1 MKTLPIGIDNFKE
14 LIENNYYYID
24 KTRMIEHLLT
34 NPKKVTLITRPRR
47 FGKTLNMSMIKY
59 FFEIQSDNKELFKD
73 TYIYKTKFMEQQ
85 GTFPVIDL
93 TFKDCKGDSWQE
105 VKEMLIETIT
115 DELSRYEYLL
125 KIDDIRTKDKLTFER
140 LITNQASD
148 TEIVKSVLMLSR
160 LLQDY
165 YQTKCIIL
173 LDEYDVPIES
183 ARHGNFYNEAIG
195 FISKLLSITFKQNE
209 YMHLGLITGCLRIG
223 KESIFTGW
231 NNLKVETILN
241 KTYARDFGITMVEM
255 GELLTYYN
263 MKDNMDTVRAWYN
276 GYNFG
281 DIDIYN
287 PWDLVNFIDDKL
299 LDKNADPKS
308 YWVNTSSND
317 IIHDLLKY
325 SDSETKMELEELLK
339 GGTITKSI
347 DDSCSYKDYDLSSLW
362 SILLFTGYLTGKQVE
377 KDQYKLRIPNKSI
390 RECFVK
396 QITRFNECK
405 FKEHYA
411 DVLQKALING
421 DTITVEHSL
430 NEYMNESLS
439 QHDTKEN
446 GYHLFLSGVC
456 SNLVDYK
463 VVSNREAGRGR
474 SDIILVPAHN
484 QLLPGIIFELKY
496 ASSESYLDSK
506 AESAY
511 KQIEEKEYQRYFG
524 VYTER
529 PIVKYGIAF
538 CGKICKVHGN

>member
-47 FGKTLNMSMIKY
+47 FGKTLNMSMMKY
-59 FFEIQSDNKELFKD
+59 FFDIQDNNNKELFKD
-73 TYIYKTKFMEQQ
+73 TYIYKTKFMQEQ
-85 GTFPVIDL
+85 GKYSVINL
-93 TFKDCKGDSWQE
+93 TFKDCKGDTWQE
-105 VKEMLIETIT
+105 VKEMMVDTIL
-115 DELSRYEYLL
+115 DELSQHEYLL
-125 KIDDIRTKDKLTFER
+125 QSDTVGIRDRLTYER
-140 LITNQASD
+140 LITNQATD
-148 TEIVKSVLMLSR
+148 TEILKSILLLSK
-160 LLQDY
+160 LLQK
-165 YQTKCIIL
+165 QHNTKCIIL

-183 ARHGNFYNEAIG
+183 ARHGNFYEEAIG
-195 FISKLLSITFKQNE
+195 FISKFLSITFKQNE

-241 KTYARDFGITMVEM
+241 KTYARDFGITMTEM
-255 GELLTYYN
+255 NTLLKDYN
-263 MKDNMDTVRAWYN
+263 MQDYTDTVRAWYN

-281 DIDIYN
+281 DVDIYN

-299 LDKNADPKS
+299 SDKHAEPKS
-308 YWVNTSSND
+308 YWINTSSND

-339 GGTITKSI
+339 GGTIIKSI
-347 DDSCSYKDYDLSSLW
+347 DESCNYKDYDLNSLW
-362 SILLFTGYLTGKQVE
+362 SILLFTGYLTGKQTE

-390 RECFVK
+390 RECFAK

-411 DVLQKALING
+411 DVLQKALIDG
-421 DTITVEHSL
+421 DTVTVEHSL

-446 GYHLFLSGVC
+446 GY
-456 SNLVDYK
+456 
-463 VVSNREAGRGR
+463 
-474 SDIILVPAHN
+474 
-484 QLLPGIIFELKY
+484 
-496 ASSESYLDSK
+496 
-506 AESAY
+506 
-511 KQIEEKEYQRYFG
+511 
-524 VYTER
+524 
-529 PIVKYGIAF
+529 
-538 CGKICKVHGN
+538 

>member
-47 FGKTLNMSMIKY
+47 FGKTLNMSMMKY
-59 FFEIQSDNKELFKD
+59 FFDIQDNNNKELFKD
-73 TYIYKTKFMEQQ
+73 TYIYKTKFMQEQ
-85 GTFPVIDL
+85 GKYSVINL
-93 TFKDCKGDSWQE
+93 TFKDCKGDTWQE
-105 VKEMLIETIT
+105 VKEMMVDTIL
-115 DELSRYEYLL
+115 DELSQHEYLL
-125 KIDDIRTKDKLTFER
+125 QSDTVGIRDRLTYER
-140 LITNQASD
+140 LITNQATD
-148 TEIVKSVLMLSR
+148 TEILKSILLLSK
-160 LLQDY
+160 LLQK
-165 YQTKCIIL
+165 QHNTKCIIL

-183 ARHGNFYNEAIG
+183 ARHGNFYEEAIG
-195 FISKLLSITFKQNE
+195 FISKFLSITFKQNE

-241 KTYARDFGITMVEM
+241 KTYARDFGITMTEM
-255 GELLTYYN
+255 NTLLKDYN
-263 MKDNMDTVRAWYN
+263 MQDYTDTVRAWYN

-281 DIDIYN
+281 DVDIYN

-299 LDKNADPKS
+299 SDKHAEPKS
-308 YWVNTSSND
+308 YWINTSSDTVRAWYNGYNFGDVDIYNPWDLVNFIDDKLSDKHAEPKSYWINTSSND

-339 GGTITKSI
+339 GGTIIKSI
-347 DDSCSYKDYDLSSLW
+347 DESCNYKDYDLNSLW
-362 SILLFTGYLTGKQVE
+362 SILLFTGYLTGKQTE

-390 RECFVK
+390 RECFAKQITRFNYDLNSLWSILLFTGYLTGKQTEKDQYKLRIPNKSIRECFAK

-411 DVLQKALING
+411 DVLQKALIDG
-421 DTITVEHSL
+421 DTVTVEHSL

-446 GYHLFLSGVC
+446 GY
-456 SNLVDYK
+456 
-463 VVSNREAGRGR
+463 
-474 SDIILVPAHN
+474 
-484 QLLPGIIFELKY
+484 
-496 ASSESYLDSK
+496 
-506 AESAY
+506 
-511 KQIEEKEYQRYFG
+511 
-524 VYTER
+524 
-529 PIVKYGIAF
+529 
-538 CGKICKVHGN
+538 